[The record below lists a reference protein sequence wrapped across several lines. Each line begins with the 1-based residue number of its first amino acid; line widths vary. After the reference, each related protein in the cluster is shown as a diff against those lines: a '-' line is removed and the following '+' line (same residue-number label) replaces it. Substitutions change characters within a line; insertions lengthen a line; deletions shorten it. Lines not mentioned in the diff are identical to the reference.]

1 MVVTETIAERLCRTR
16 SRTAR
21 YLLPDEAALFGAQAV
36 VCILLEGKLTLAEE
50 NDRLLHKDTET
61 YDTRATYRR

>member
-21 YLLPDEAALFGAQAV
+21 YLLLDEAALFGAQAV

-50 NDRLLHKDTET
+50 NDKLMHKDTET
-61 YDTRATYRR
+61 YDTRATYHR